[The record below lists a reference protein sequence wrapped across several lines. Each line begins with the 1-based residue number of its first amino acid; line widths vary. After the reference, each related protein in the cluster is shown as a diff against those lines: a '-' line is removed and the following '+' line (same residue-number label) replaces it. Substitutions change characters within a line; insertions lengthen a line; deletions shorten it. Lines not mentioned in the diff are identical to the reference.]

1 MNIEELLQTARTQ
14 VAEVATGAELDR
26 LNTELLGR
34 KGRITAL
41 RRSLGSA
48 SPEER
53 PRLGQAINTAAE
65 QVEALIADRRVALA
79 REETARRLEAERLD
93 VTLPGAP
100 VRIGRTH
107 PLTSTIRSVEDIFSG
122 LGFEFLEMPDIEDVR
137 YNFGALNYPE
147 DHPAMDEQMSFFLDG
162 GAGKYLLRTQ
172 TTAFQGRILERR
184 KPPFRLATVGR
195 CYRYEAVDAT
205 HNHTFHQVDCFA
217 VGEGINMA
225 DLRGTLQAFVDRMF
239 GGGVR
244 VRFRPD
250 FFPFVEP
257 GAEISI
263 SWTANGETRYLELGG
278 AGLVHP
284 NILEDFGID
293 PERYTGFAFGL
304 GLERMPMIQ
313 YGIPD
318 LRLFWENDLRFLE
331 QF

>member
-1 MNIEELLQTARTQ
+1 MDIQELLGRAEKSAAEAQTA
-14 VAEVATGAELDR
+14 ADLDR
-26 LNTELLGR
+26 LETELLGR
-34 KGRITAL
+34 KGSITAL
-41 RRSLGSA
+41 RRTLGQA
-48 SPEER
+48 APEDR
-53 PRLGQAINTAAE
+53 PRLGQEINDAA
-65 QVEALIADRRVALA
+65 RRVESLLAERREYLA
-79 REETARRLEAERLD
+79 RAEMAGRLEAERLD

-100 VRIGRTH
+100 ARLGRAH
-107 PLTSTIRSVEDIFSG
+107 PLTTTIRRVQEIFSG
-122 LGFEFLEMPDIEDVR
+122 LGFEFLDTPDVEDVR

-147 DHPAMDEQMSFFLDG
+147 DHPAMDEQMSFFVEG
-162 GAGKYLLRTQ
+162 SAGRYLLRTQ
-172 TTAFQGRILERR
+172 TTAFQGRVLERR
-184 KPPFRLATVGR
+184 KPPFRVATVGR

-217 VGEGINMA
+217 VGERISMA
-225 DLRGTLQAFVDRMF
+225 DLRGTLQSFANQMF
-239 GGGVR
+239 GEDVT

-263 SWTANGETRYLELGG
+263 SWTLDGQERYLELGG

-284 NILEDFGID
+284 NILQRFGLD
-293 PERYTGFAFGL
+293 PERYSGFAFGL
-304 GLERMPMIQ
+304 GIERMPMIR